1 MSIQD
6 ILKLDFSE
14 DIKNV
19 IDLEDRSE
27 LEIQKEIESYIVTD
41 NIADHFQK
49 FISLYTSNIKE
60 TGVWISGFYGSGKSY
75 FGKMLGYL
83 LENPTINGTPAR
95 ERFKPRLSGVKGEE
109 LLKNEIGK
117 LEAYDTLLVMLDVA
131 KQSGQHGLHYMLF
144 RNFLRSLGFLDNLYG
159 IFEFELF
166 LDDELDEFK
175 ERIKKNEGKEWSQIK
190 KSSMKVPAA
199 VGRALVDWKYTED
212 EYNKTR
218 EFLEDE
224 IESFSASKLKE
235 KLERYLE
242 KYPDT
247 KIVFIFDEASEAIA
261 QDKIKLDDL
270 EGVSEALSGI
280 AQKVWTIAIAQE
292 KLDDVINN
300 SNVSKQNLVKVTDRF
315 KTKIPLESTEV
326 DKIIRSRLLE
336 KQEEALPELENYYT
350 NNIGLVSENT
360 NLESTFP
367 TKTEDVEE
375 FKTYYP
381 FHRYQ
386 FDLLQ
391 NFLFQSKT
399 LTSTQVAARG
409 MIITTFD
416 VLRKQLKDTDL
427 FNFATSYHLTTEA
440 QPNPDAALVNKYDNA
455 SKILHNEGSEVDG
468 KKLLKAIHFIN
479 ESERVKATASNITKM
494 YLSDISQYHDVK
506 PDIDEALDLLYD
518 QKILIE
524 NNHVY
529 KITSDLETKL
539 LEELN
544 EFPVELHRKKREVIQ
559 LLKKNT
565 HLKSVQTV
573 QDNSDTYSFRIVSDQ
588 DDDIF
593 GSSTS
598 DMSIEVHNIYNIN
611 EDKLEEFVEKQKLK
625 SQDDKRTIYLV
636 PDISLFDEID
646 RLIQEVQQHEYIAD
660 KYKTDNDDR
669 VRQIAREFE
678 LIKDQKQ
685 KELNRQ
691 LEKAYLN
698 GHLIYLFSDSI
709 LDKDQFTAT
718 VAKTQKK
725 LIGNI
730 FTKRLDHQLSDET
743 AVKVLKENHKDRLH
757 RFFSGDDFK
766 FFDKKGNFIGE
777 SLKVTEEI
785 TRLIDTKFTDGDHI
799 EKELKKAPTGYSFG
813 TVSTTLAVLMK
824 AGKLV
829 VKYGGNEFFDPTD
842 KEVLKVFSNSRE
854 FKKASFKAISE
865 TLDTGTKQQIVQT
878 LIDVKYNEHIKNP
891 DDPRVDY
898 NLNDFQLVQA
908 TVQTAQSFAQ
918 QIQGMEQST
927 ADFQKRFS
935 KVADMKSELGSFT
948 GQVTEHNYIDKAKH
962 FVEESDRIREIRKS
976 IQKTQRFI
984 KNNLNKA
991 NEMNRFVDDL
1001 KIELNKAEVDI
1012 GLFEEDIQAFKEI
1025 YNNNLAEQYGEL
1037 QQKAIAIKDQYYE
1050 LMKEANSKMNVAY
1063 QEVLEKANEVL
1074 DELNEY
1080 AEYNESKIAK
1090 AKRIKKKAS
1099 NKIIDSINLEFSIS
1113 DTNSHYSLSEIQKE
1127 TRLAPGDISDLDM
1140 LLAQM
1145 ATEPEAEPE
1154 PGGGEPDPKPK
1165 PAKKITLSV
1174 PVNEVTANDY
1184 RQLLLD
1190 QMKNLRGLPDDAK
1203 VEIIIEETTK
1213 A

>member
-1 MSIQD
+1 MKIKD

-19 IDLEDRSE
+19 IDLEDRSQT
-27 LEIQKEIESYIVTD
+27 EIQKEIESYIVTD
-41 NIADHFQK
+41 NIAEHFEK
-49 FISLYTSNIKE
+49 FIELYTSNIKE

-95 ERFKPRLSGVKGEE
+95 DRFKPRLSGVKGEE

-117 LEAYDTLLVMLDVA
+117 LEGYNTLLVMLDVA
-131 KQSGQHGLHYMLF
+131 KQSGKHGLHYMLF

-166 LDDELDEFK
+166 LDGELDKFK
-175 ERIKKNEGKEWSQIK
+175 DRVKKNEGKEWSEIK
-190 KSSMKVPAA
+190 KHSMKVPAA
-199 VGRALVDWKYTED
+199 VGRALTDWKYTED

-224 IESFSASKLKE
+224 IESFSPSKLKE
-235 KLERYLE
+235 KLKLYLD
-242 KYPDT
+242 KFPDT

-270 EGVSEALSGI
+270 EGVSEALTSI
-280 AQKVWTIAIAQE
+280 AQKVWTVAIAQE

-300 SNVSKQNLVKVTDRF
+300 SNVSKKNLTKVTDRF

-326 DKIIRSRLLE
+326 DKIIRSRLLQKKE
-336 KQEEALPELENYYT
+336 DALSELEKYY
-350 NNIGLVSENT
+350 NKNVGLVSENT
-360 NLESTFP
+360 NLQSTFP

-416 VLRKQLKDTDL
+416 VLRKQLRDTDL

-455 SKILHNEGSEVDG
+455 SKILHNEGSEIDG
-468 KKLLKAIHFIN
+468 KKLLKAIHFIG

-506 PDIDEALDLLYD
+506 PHVDEALDLLYD

-524 NNHVY
+524 NNYVY

-539 LEELN
+539 LKELN
-544 EFPVELHRKKREVIQ
+544 EIPVELHRKKIEVIE
-559 LLKKNT
+559 LLKKNG
-565 HLKSVQTV
+565 HLKSIQTV
-573 QDNSDTYSFRIVSDQ
+573 QDNNDVYSFSIVSDQ
-588 DDDIF
+588 GDYIF
-593 GSSTS
+593 GSSS
-598 DMSIEVHNIYNIN
+598 ADMKIEVHNIYNIT
-611 EDKLEEFVEKQKLK
+611 EDKLENFVEKQRLK
-625 SQDDKRTIYLV
+625 SQDEKRIIYLI
-636 PDISLFDEID
+636 PDTSLFEEID
-646 RLIQEVQQHEYIAD
+646 RLIEDVKRHEYIAE
-660 KYKTDNDDR
+660 KYEGDNDDR

-685 KELNRQ
+685 KELTRQ
-691 LEKAYLN
+691 LEKAYLQ

-709 LDKDQFTAT
+709 LDSDQFDAT
-718 VAKTQKK
+718 VRKTQKK

-730 FTKRLDHQLSDET
+730 FTKRLEHQLSDET
-743 AVKVLKENHKDRLH
+743 AVKVLKENHKERLH

-766 FFDKKGNFIGE
+766 FFDQNGNFIGE
-777 SLKVTEEI
+777 SLKVTEEV

-799 EKELKKAPTGYSFG
+799 EHELKKDPTGYNFG
-813 TVSTTLAVLMK
+813 TVSTTLAVLMR

-829 VKYGGNEFFDPTD
+829 VKYGGNEYFSPTD
-842 KEVLKVFSNSRE
+842 SEVLKVFNNSRE

-865 TLDTGTKQQIVQT
+865 SLDTSTKKEIVEA
-878 LIDVKYNEHIKNP
+878 LLDVKYNEQIRNH

-927 ADFQKRFS
+927 AEFQQRFS
-935 KVADMKSELGSFT
+935 KIADMKSELGSFT

-962 FVEESDRIREIRKS
+962 FTEKSDRIREIRKA
-976 IQKTQRFI
+976 IQNTQKFI

-1001 KIELNKAEVDI
+1001 KIELNKAEVDT

-1025 YNNNLAEQYGEL
+1025 YTSDLAERFGDL
-1037 QQKAIAIKDQYYE
+1037 QQRAIAIKDQYYE
-1050 LMKEANSKMNVAY
+1050 LMKEANSEMNVAY
-1063 QEVLEKANEVL
+1063 QKVVNKADDVLK
-1074 DELNEY
+1074 ELNEY
-1080 AEYNESKIAK
+1080 AEYNESNIAK
-1090 AKRIKKKAS
+1090 AKRIKEKAS
-1099 NKIIDSINLEFSIS
+1099 KKITDSVNLGFSIT
-1113 DTNSHYSLSEIQKE
+1113 DKNSHYSLSEIQNE
-1127 TRLAPGDISDLDM
+1127 TRLAPNEINDLDM
-1140 LLAQM
+1140 LLIQKV
-1145 ATEPEAEPE
+1145 TEPAPE
-1154 PGGGEPDPKPK
+1154 PGDDDPTPT
-1165 PAKKITLSV
+1165 PPPPKKITLKV
-1174 PVNEVTANDY
+1174 PKKVMGATEY
-1184 RQLLLD
+1184 RELLMG
-1190 QMKNLRGLPDDAK
+1190 QFRQIGSLPDDAK
-1203 VEIIIEETTK
+1203 VEVTIEHN
-1213 A
+1213 

>member
-1 MSIQD
+1 MNIKD

-19 IDLEDRSE
+19 IDLEDRSQI
-27 LEIQKEIESYIVTD
+27 EIQKEIESYIVTD
-41 NIADHFQK
+41 NIAEHFQK

-95 ERFKPRLSGVKGEE
+95 VRFKPRLSGVKGEE

-117 LEAYDTLLVMLDVA
+117 LDAYDTLLVMLDVA
-131 KQSGQHGLHYMLF
+131 KQSGKHGLHYMLF

-159 IFEFELF
+159 VFEFELF
-166 LDDELDEFK
+166 IDDELDEFK
-175 ERIKKNEGKEWSQIK
+175 DRIKENEGKEWSEVK

-199 VGRALVDWKYTED
+199 VSRALIDWKFKEE
-212 EYNKTR
+212 EYQKTR
-218 EFLEDE
+218 EYLEDE
-224 IESFSASKLKE
+224 IESFSPSKLKE
-235 KLERYLE
+235 RLERYLE

-261 QDKIKLDDL
+261 QGKIKLTDL

-326 DKIIRSRLLE
+326 DKIIRSRLLQ
-336 KQEEALPELENYYT
+336 KKEEALPELENYY
-350 NNIGLVSENT
+350 NQNVGLVSENT
-360 NLESTFP
+360 NLDSTFP
-367 TKTEDVEE
+367 TKTEDIDE
-375 FKTYYP
+375 FTTYYP

-399 LTSTQVAARG
+399 LTSTQIAARG

-416 VLRKQLKDTDL
+416 VLRKQLKDTDIY
-427 FNFATSYHLTTEA
+427 NFATSYHLTTEA

-455 SKILHNEGSEVDG
+455 SKILHNEGSEIVG
-468 KKLLKAIHFIN
+468 KKLLKAIHFID

-494 YLSDISQYHDVK
+494 YLSDISHYHEVK
-506 PDIDEALDLLYD
+506 PHVDEALNLLKD

-539 LEELN
+539 LKELN

-573 QDNSDTYSFRIVSDQ
+573 RDNNDNYSFRIVSDQ
-588 DDDIF
+588 GDDIF
-593 GSSTS
+593 GTSSS
-598 DMSIEVHNIYNIN
+598 DMSIVVHNIYNIN
-611 EDKLEEFVEKQKLK
+611 EKKLEDFVEKQKLK

-709 LDKDQFTAT
+709 LDKDQFSAT

-730 FTKRLDHQLSDET
+730 FTKRLEHQLSDET
-743 AVKVLKENHKDRLH
+743 ASKVLKENHKDRLH

-766 FFDKKGNFIGE
+766 FFDQNGNFIGE
-777 SLKVTEEI
+777 SLKITEEV

-799 EKELKKAPTGYSFG
+799 ERELNADPTGYSFG

-829 VKYGGNEFFDPTD
+829 VKYGGNEYFDPND

-865 TLDTGTKQQIVQT
+865 TLDTATKKNIVET
-878 LIDVKYNEHIKNP
+878 LLDVKYNEQIRNQ

-908 TVQTAQSFAQ
+908 TVQTALSFAQ

-927 ADFQKRFS
+927 ADFQQRFS
-935 KVADMKSELGSFT
+935 NIANMKSELGSFT

-962 FVEESDRIREIRKS
+962 FVEQSDRIRDIRKS

-1012 GLFEEDIQAFKEI
+1012 SLFEEDIQSFKEI
-1025 YNNNLAEQYGEL
+1025 YNNDLAERFGEL
-1037 QQKAIAIKDQYYE
+1037 QQKAISIKDQYYE
-1050 LMKEANSKMNVAY
+1050 LMKEANSEMNVAY
-1063 QEVLEKANEVL
+1063 QRVVNKADEVLN
-1074 DELNEY
+1074 ELNEF
-1080 AEYNESKIAK
+1080 AEYNESNIVKAEKI
-1090 AKRIKKKAS
+1090 REKAS
-1099 NKIIDSINLEFSIS
+1099 KKIIDSVNLEFSIS
-1113 DTNSHYSLSEIQKE
+1113 DTNSHYSLSEIQNE
-1127 TRLAPGDISDLDM
+1127 TRLSPNVISELEM
-1140 LLAQM
+1140 LLIQM
-1145 ATEPEAEPE
+1145 VTEPAPE
-1154 PGGGEPDPKPK
+1154 PGGGKPDPKPE

-1174 PVNEVTANDY
+1174 PGTEMTANEY
-1184 RQLLLD
+1184 RQLLFG
-1190 QMKNLRGLPDDAK
+1190 QMKHLRGLPDDAK
-1203 VEIIIEETTK
+1203 VEITIEEI

>member
-1 MSIQD
+1 MKIKD

-19 IDLEDRSE
+19 IDLEDRSQS
-27 LEIQKEIESYIVTD
+27 EIQKEIESYIVTD
-41 NIADHFQK
+41 NIAEHLEN
-49 FISLYTSNIKE
+49 FINIYTSNIKE

-83 LENPTINGTPAR
+83 LENPTINGTSAR
-95 ERFKPRLSGVKGEE
+95 DRFKLRLTGVKGED
-109 LLKNEIGK
+109 LLKNEIGR
-117 LEAYDTLLVMLDVA
+117 LEGHNTMLVMLDVA
-131 KQSGQHGLHYMLF
+131 KQSGKHGLHYMLF

-166 LDDELDEFK
+166 LDGELGDFK
-175 ERIKKNEGKEWSQIK
+175 DRIKKNEGKEWSEVK
-190 KSSMKVPAA
+190 KHSMRVPAA
-199 VGRALVDWKYTED
+199 VGRALTNWKYTED
-212 EYNKTR
+212 EFNKTR
-218 EFLEDE
+218 EFLENE

-235 KLERYLE
+235 KLKLYLD
-242 KYPDT
+242 KFPYT

-300 SNVSKQNLVKVTDRF
+300 SNVSKKNLVKVTDRF

-326 DKIIRSRLLE
+326 DKIIRSRLLQKKE
-336 KQEEALPELENYYT
+336 KALQELESFYNK
-350 NNIGLVSENT
+350 NVGLVSENT

-367 TKTEDVEE
+367 TKTEDAEE
-375 FKTYYP
+375 FKIYYP

-399 LTSTQVAARG
+399 LTSTQIAARG

-416 VLRKQLKDTDL
+416 VLRKQLKDADL

-440 QPNPDAALVNKYDNA
+440 QPNPDAALVNRYDNG
-455 SKILHNEGSEVDG
+455 SKILHSEGSEIDG
-468 KKLLKAIHFIN
+468 KKLLKAIHFIG

-494 YLSDISQYHDVK
+494 YLSDISQYHDIK
-506 PDIDEALDLLYD
+506 PHIEEALDLLKN

-539 LEELN
+539 LKELN
-544 EFPVELHRKKREVIQ
+544 ELPVELHRKKREVIQ
-559 LLKKNT
+559 LLKKNG

-573 QDNSDTYSFRIVSDQ
+573 RDNNDAYSFSIVSDQ
-588 DDDIF
+588 GDDIF
-593 GSSTS
+593 GASSA

-611 EDKLEEFVEKQKLK
+611 EDKLEDFVEKQKLK
-625 SQDDKRTIYLV
+625 SQDEKRTIYLV
-636 PDISLFDEID
+636 PDISLFKEID
-646 RLIQEVQQHEYIAD
+646 QLIQEVQQHEYIAD

-685 KELNRQ
+685 KELTRQ

-709 LDKDQFTAT
+709 LDSDQFAAT

-730 FTKRLDHQLSDET
+730 FTKRLEHQLSDET
-743 AVKVLKENHKDRLH
+743 AVKVLKENHKERLH

-766 FFDKKGNFIGE
+766 FFDQNGNFIGE
-777 SLKVTEEI
+777 SLKVTEEVK
-785 TRLIDTKFTDGDHI
+785 RLIESKFTDGDFI
-799 EKELKKAPTGYSFG
+799 EGELKKDPTGYNFG

-829 VKYGGNEFFDPTD
+829 VKYGGNEHFSATD
-842 KEVLKVFSNSRE
+842 QEVLKVFSNSRE
-854 FKKASFKAISE
+854 FKKASFKAISKSLDTSSKKQIVE
-865 TLDTGTKQQIVQT
+865 TLLDI
-878 LIDVKYNEHIKNP
+878 KYNEQIKNS

-908 TVQTAQSFAQ
+908 TVQAAQSFSQ

-927 ADFQKRFS
+927 ADFQQRFS
-935 KVADMKSELGSFT
+935 NIADMKSELGSFT
-948 GQVTEHNYIDKAKH
+948 GQVTEHNYIEKANH
-962 FVEESDRIREIRKS
+962 FVEKSDRIREIRKA
-976 IQKTQRFI
+976 IQKTQKFI

-1001 KIELNKAEVDI
+1001 KIELNKAEVDFS
-1012 GLFEEDIQAFKEI
+1012 LFEKDIQAFKKI
-1025 YNNNLAEQYGEL
+1025 YNNDLAEQFGEL
-1037 QQKAIAIKDQYYE
+1037 QQKAIAVKDQYYE
-1050 LMKEANSKMNVAY
+1050 LMEEANSEMKVAY
-1063 QEVLEKANEVL
+1063 QKVVNKADEVLE
-1074 DELNEY
+1074 DLNEY
-1080 AEYNESKIAK
+1080 AKYNEDKIAK
-1090 AKRIKKKAS
+1090 ASQVKEKAA
-1099 NKIIDSINLEFSIS
+1099 NKITDSVNLEFSIS

-1127 TRLAPGDISDLDM
+1127 TQLAPSVLTELDI
-1140 LLAQM
+1140 LLVQM
-1145 ATEPEAEPE
+1145 VTEPVPE
-1154 PGGGEPDPKPK
+1154 PGDGTPDLKPK

-1174 PVNEVTANDY
+1174 PKNEITANEY
-1184 RQLLLD
+1184 RQLLLG
-1190 QMKNLRGLPDDAK
+1190 QMKHLRGLPDNYR
-1203 VEIIIEETTK
+1203 VEITIEK
-1213 A
+1213 AVN